1 MLEFAELFCNITCN
15 EILLKIKLFVFA
27 ILLVT
32 CLPFQRCCVMCDELN
47 LILILFHLCDLIFGV
62 VFFFLERLVLSSH
75 ALILGW
81 IIIAKIP
88 RQIFGPHVSQIG
100 CYNPC
105 SAEAFWTKL
114 LRAWFWSYSGEPV
127 SWHALNVPASGWI
140 LLWGFV
146 FSHTHFMNKQQAA

>member
-62 VFFFLERLVLSSH
+62 GFFFFRAFSAFFSCSY
-75 ALILGW
+75 LGMNNNS
-81 IIIAKIP
+81 K
-88 RQIFGPHVSQIG
+88 
-100 CYNPC
+100 N
-105 SAEAFWTKL
+105 TKTD
-114 LRAWFWSYSGEPV
+114 FWSSCFTD
-127 SWHALNVPASGWI
+127 W
-140 LLWGFV
+140 LL
-146 FSHTHFMNKQQAA
+146 